1 MNFDSVQEAIEDIK
15 LGKLVV
21 VIDDED
27 RENEGDL
34 IMAAEKA
41 TPQSINFM
49 ATEGRGLICVPVSE
63 KIADKLELKPMVV
76 NNQEPTNCNFTVS
89 VDLRG
94 QGVTTGI
101 SASDRAKTAIALAD
115 PKSKATDFLKPGHIF
130 PLRAKDGGVLVRA
143 GHTEAAVDLA
153 RLAGFR
159 EAGVL
164 VEIAKED
171 GEMMRTEELFKFAA
185 KHDLKIITIKSI
197 IEYRHKT
204 EKFVEKLASAV
215 LPTKF
220 GDFQMDVYRNNL
232 NGDEHVVMHYGDLDV
247 SKPVLTRV
255 HSECLTGEVFS
266 SLKCDCGQQLE
277 AALEQIANNK
287 SGVLLYMRNHEGR
300 GIGLVNKIKAY
311 DLQNQGLDT
320 VEANEKLGFADD
332 LREYGIGAQILVDL
346 GIKEVHLMTNNPRKI
361 VGIEGYGLKV
371 TKRIPLEIAHNKV
384 NKSYLKVKKTK
395 LGHLLNHI

>member
-185 KHDLKIITIKSI
+185 KHDLKIITIKSL